1 MKHLMG
7 VFATFILSLI
17 FREWTHCVL
26 FLKILRIWKT
36 TWSAMMRVGVYTLQW
51 REGNE
56 TTWLKKKLKKLII
69 LVVAFEIKTINID
82 CMITMRW
89 TSCYAFISIER
100 FLIIIRTRVNKNKI
114 LRFTEYILGW
124 PKIHSGFQ
132 KHLTEKP
139 EWTFWPTQ
147 YYVPGPGLHVLLSVS
162 THYIL
167 SQP

>member
-1 MKHLMG
+1 MKHLMD
-7 VFATFILSLI
+7 VFAAFILSLI

-26 FLKILRIWKT
+26 FLKIHQIWDT

-69 LVVAFEIKTINID
+69 VVAAFEIKTINID

-89 TSCYAFISIER
+89 TSYYVFISIES
-100 FLIIIRTRVNKNKI
+100 FLIITRTRVNKNKI

-124 PKIHSGFQ
+124 PKIHSGF
-132 KHLTEKP
+132 P
-139 EWTFWPTQ
+139 
-147 YYVPGPGLHVLLSVS
+147 
-162 THYIL
+162 
-167 SQP
+167 